1 MTKPTTTALHTT
13 TPSAHFNLWHQP
25 WIRVTDRQGCS
36 QEVSIGVC
44 LEQAHMFYALH
55 DPSPLVVGGTHRLLT
70 AIVQA
75 LYAPGSLDDIET
87 LLHDG
92 HFDPQRLAAFAAQ
105 YAEHFDLFHL
115 TMPFLQ
121 AGDIALS
128 DQRNRAKCKSVV
140 SLFNEVPGA
149 TNRIHFHHVTDD
161 SHKVCP
167 ACCARGLVT
176 IPAFASSGG
185 SGIAPSINGVPPI
198 YVLPA
203 GDNLFESLVLSLTTP
218 DYQPKL
224 ADPNRS
230 TVAAWNG
237 ATTVAEKH
245 EVSEVGYLE
254 SLLFP
259 ARRMRLFPLVE
270 PTTCTHCGS
279 RTEIMV
285 REMVFDMGHQR
296 KKGTA
301 TWDDPFIA
309 LQKPRGKGEPRP
321 VRPQQGKALWREYT
335 TLLLT
340 GDDQHNLLPSIVRQ
354 IGRLV
359 DRGTLSER
367 QRVRFRC
374 IGVRTDGKAKV
385 FEWLDEAL
393 DVPPRLL
400 VDNDGAL
407 FVADAL
413 RHAEAAVQVLTN
425 VFNRHFRPERERG
438 KGGQAEMV
446 RFRSLRNR
454 MQAMFWERLA
464 VVFPEIIYYAA
475 DPQQRPA
482 VKQHWVDRLLQV
494 GQQIFNETADQIG
507 DQANALR
514 MRVEAQAECHRRLYA
529 KRKEWIGDE

>member
-1 MTKPTTTALHTT
+1 MTELSTTALHTT
-13 TPSAHFNLWHQP
+13 APPVSFNLWHQP
-25 WIRVTDRQGCS
+25 WIRVTDLQGRA
-36 QEVSIGVC
+36 QEVGIGAC
-44 LEQAHMFYALH
+44 LEQAHTLYALH

-75 LYAPGSLDDIET
+75 LYAPESLADIEAV
-87 LLHDG
+87 LEDG
-92 HFDPQRLAAFAAQ
+92 RFDSQRLAEFTTQ
-105 YAEHFDLFHL
+105 HAERFDLFHV
-115 TMPFLQ
+115 TAPFLQ
-121 AGDIALS
+121 SGDIALNH
-128 DQRNRAKCKSVV
+128 QQQKAKCKSVV

-176 IPAFASSGG
+176 FPSFASSGG
-185 SGIAPSINGVPPI
+185 SGIAPSINGVPPM

-203 GDNLFESLVLSLTTP
+203 GDNLFESLALSLTTP

-224 ADPNRS
+224 ADPDRS
-230 TVAAWNG
+230 TVAAWNS

-245 EVSEVGYLE
+245 EVSGVGYLE

-270 PTTCTHCGS
+270 HATCTHCGS
-279 RTEIMV
+279 PTEIIV
-285 REMVFDMGHQR
+285 CEMVFDMGHRR
-296 KKGTA
+296 KKAAA

-321 VRPQQGKALWREYT
+321 VRPQAGKALWREYT

-340 GDDQHNLLPSIVRQ
+340 SQDQHDLLPPIVRQ
-354 IGRLV
+354 TGHLV
-359 DRGTLSER
+359 NRETLNER
-367 QRVRFRC
+367 QALRFRC
-374 IGVRTDGKAKV
+374 IGVRTDGKAKF

-400 VDNDGAL
+400 VDGDGTL

-413 RHAEAAVQVLTN
+413 RRAEAAAQVLTY

-438 KGGQAEMV
+438 KPIRTELV
-446 RFRSLRNR
+446 RFQSLRSR

-464 VVFPEIIYYAA
+464 AMFPEVIRNAT

-482 VKQHWVDRLLQV
+482 VNREWVDTLLRV
-494 GQQIFNETADQIG
+494 GQQTFNETADQAG
-507 DQANALR
+507 DEANALR
-514 MRVEAQAECHRRLYA
+514 IRVEAQAECRRTLYA

>member
-1 MTKPTTTALHTT
+1 MTDPSATVLHTT
-13 TPSAHFNLWHQP
+13 APPASFNLWHQP
-25 WIRVTDRQGCS
+25 WIRVTDLQGHA
-36 QEVSIGVC
+36 QEVGIGAC
-44 LEQAHMFYALH
+44 LAKAHTFYALH

-75 LYAPGSLDDIET
+75 LYAPGSLDDIEEV
-87 LLHDG
+87 LDAG
-92 HFDPQRLAAFAAQ
+92 RFDPQRLATFAAQ
-105 YAEHFDLFHL
+105 HAECFDLFHP

-121 AGDIALS
+121 AGDIALG
-128 DQRNRAKCKSVV
+128 DQHNGAKCKSVV

-167 ACCARGLVT
+167 ACCVRGMMT

-203 GDNLFESLVLSLTTP
+203 GDNLFESLALSLTTP

-224 ADPNRS
+224 ADPARS
-230 TVAAWNG
+230 TVVAWNG
-237 ATTVAEKH
+237 ATTVAKNH
-245 EVSEVGYLE
+245 EVSGVGYLE

-270 PTTCTHCGS
+270 RATCTHCGS
-279 RTEIMV
+279 PTEIIV
-285 REMVFDMGHQR
+285 REMVFDMGHR
-296 KKGTA
+296 RNKAAA

-321 VRPQQGKALWREYT
+321 VRPQAGKALWREYT
-335 TLLLT
+335 TLLVT
-340 GDDQHNLLPSIVRQ
+340 SQDQQDLLPPIVRQ
-354 IGRLV
+354 TGHLV
-359 DRGTLSER
+359 NRETLNER
-367 QRVRFRC
+367 QALRFRC

-385 FEWLDEAL
+385 FEWQDEAL

-400 VDNDGAL
+400 VDADGAL
-407 FVADAL
+407 FVADSL
-413 RHAEAAVQVLTN
+413 RRADAVEDVLRD

-438 KGGQAEMV
+438 KRIQAELV
-446 RFRSLRNR
+446 RFQSLRNR

-464 VVFPEIIYYAA
+464 VAFPAVIYHAA

-482 VKQHWVDRLLQV
+482 VDRQWVARLLQV
-494 GQQIFNETADQIG
+494 GQQTFNETADQTG
-507 DQANALR
+507 DKANALR
-514 MRVEAQAECHRRLYA
+514 MRVEAQAECRRKLYT
-529 KRKEWIGDE
+529 KRKEWLGDE